1 MKIAEKLITI
11 AENQEKVYDAGKQS
25 MIDESKIIEKTVT
38 GHGYVSANDVS
49 EIPHDIRVKLTSDT
63 IEDLTTVKL
72 YKQRKNLIPYPY
84 QQSTTTINGITF
96 TDNGDGTITANG
108 TAEETATLVIKQ
120 HIKLTKG
127 KSYVWSGCPS
137 GGNPESYGLFFQD
150 ETYKQGIQGYGKAQV
165 FIAEYEDYYCWI
177 KIIKGTTVNNLV
189 FKPQLELGTTQTEY
203 ERYMEPI
210 VYDVNADGI
219 VEEVKS
225 ISPIMALYTIPD
237 VEIQMTYHKSFGMQT
252 EYDRFWDAYQDC
264 GNRSNYRGA
273 FCSGMTPS
281 NFYPKY
287 DIKPNNV
294 YHCFCMFGLNEGEK
308 PIDFVERLEECGVVL
323 DMSGIGST
331 GYTFCWTSAVKR
343 LGVLDLQTPTNLNNG
358 FFSMSSCVSI
368 DKVILKDDGSQT
380 MGNAF
385 SENINLKNI
394 AFEGTI
400 GTSLQL
406 QSSPLTVDSM
416 KNIISHLKNYV
427 GTDKESTQTIK
438 FSGACWT
445 ALEDSGTSPN
455 GETWKSYVQSD
466 LGWLV

>member
-1 MKIAEKLITI
+1 MKITEKLITI

-38 GHGYVSANDVS
+38 RHGCVCLKDVS

-63 IEDLTTVKL
+63 IEDLSAVKL
-72 YKQRKNLIPYPY
+72 YTQGKNLISPDIYDL
-84 QQSTTTINGITF
+84 SKWSKIGTTTRYLYYLNLPVGIYTISAEKSIEDTYFHLAISTDNWTTCEYVYVLTPNTNSRRTF
-96 TDNGDGTITANG
+96 TVEEGKQYALWV
-108 TAEETATLVIKQ
+108 AENYLPNVYNVQIEIGSDYT
-120 HIKLTKG
+120 
-127 KSYVWSGCPS
+127 
-137 GGNPESYGLFFQD
+137 
-150 ETYKQGIQGYGKAQV
+150 GYEEPIG
-165 FIAEYEDYYCWI
+165 
-177 KIIKGTTVNNLV
+177 
-189 FKPQLELGTTQTEY
+189 
-203 ERYMEPI
+203 PI
-210 VYDVNADGI
+210 VYDVKTEGFT
-219 VEEVKS
+219 EGVKS
-225 ISPIMALYTIPD
+225 ISPIMTLYASSDTQ
-237 VEIQMTYHKSFGMQT
+237 IQMTYHKSFGMQT
-252 EYDRFWDAYQDC
+252 EYDRFWDTYQDY

-287 DIKPNNV
+287 DIKPNNA
-294 YHCFCMFGLNEGEK
+294 YHCFCMFGLNDGEN

-323 DMSGIGST
+323 DMSGIGSM

-380 MGNAF
+380 IGNAF
-385 SENINLKNI
+385 SENTNLKNI
-394 AFEGTI
+394 AFEGMI

-445 ALEDSGTSPN
+445 ALEDSGTAPN